1 MALAPY
7 SARPIST
14 RSCGSSGSEY
24 TAMSQARLA
33 ESSSA
38 IWSGAGADQLGQR
51 VVGAL
56 QRRRR
61 LGRRLVAAGAGLA
74 LEVPDHGVEH
84 RLGEQRC
91 AGVVEVQHLLA
102 PGREG
107 PRPVDVDA
115 HPPSYDLGI

>member
-24 TAMSQARLA
+24 TAMSHARLA

-51 VVGAL
+51 GVRCARSAGG
-56 QRRRR
+56 R
-61 LGRRLVAAGAGLA
+61 LGGGLVAAGARLE
-74 LEVPDHGVEH
+74 LEVPDHRVEH
-84 RLGEQRC
+84 RLGEQRR

-102 PGREG
+102 AR
-107 PRPVDVDA
+107 A
-115 HPPSYDLGI
+115 